1 MDHRLNS
8 IRVYVG
14 RLESYSWSFASGNF
28 FVQLILTK
36 KLCVKQP
43 ILFEDEANFYLMFCQ
58 VYNILRVYCITAFMI
73 YLIEI

>member
-28 FVQLILTK
+28 IVQLLLTK

-43 ILFEDEANFYLMFCQ
+43 ILFED
-58 VYNILRVYCITAFMI
+58 
-73 YLIEI
+73 